1 MTERHTGLD
10 ILKAICAFLVVC
22 IHIPFPG
29 AFGEYFTALCRVA
42 VPIFFMITGFF
53 YKKDKA
59 KKSII
64 KSARL
69 FIIASILYFVFGL
82 LVNGI
87 EHNIGAYLSK
97 ITSFE
102 MVIKFVFLN
111 VSPFSGHLWYLSAVL
126 YVQIIVYLLGDKHKK
141 ILYRLTPVLLICD
154 LVFGKYSL
162 LLFER
167 QVPYILL
174 RNFIFVGIPYFCIGE
189 FIAEHKKMF
198 IDKRVLGVLSC
209 LFIVTSLLE
218 RYLLV
223 MNGTNAARDHYISTT
238 FLSVCLFELALKYKG
253 KNAIGK
259 HLSIIGKE
267 YSGVIYVIHPMLISI
282 FNMIAIKELDFLAPF
297 IIYIGTLLL
306 VSGAKKIFYYVK
318 KRRE

>member
-1 MTERHTGLD
+1 M
-10 ILKAICAFLVVC
+10 
-22 IHIPFPG
+22 
-29 AFGEYFTALCRVA
+29 
-42 VPIFFMITGFF
+42 
-53 YKKDKA
+53 
-59 KKSII
+59 
-64 KSARL
+64 
-69 FIIASILYFVFGL
+69 
-82 LVNGI
+82 
-87 EHNIGAYLSK
+87 
-97 ITSFE
+97 
-102 MVIKFVFLN
+102 
-111 VSPFSGHLWYLSAVL
+111 
-126 YVQIIVYLLGDKHKK
+126 
-141 ILYRLTPVLLICD
+141 TPVLLICD

-174 RNFIFVGIPYFCIGE
+174 RNFIFVGIPYFCIVE

-259 HLSIIGKE
+259 E
-267 YSGVIYVIHPMLISI
+267 YSGAIYVIHPILISI
-282 FNMIAIKELDFLAPF
+282 FNMIAIKALDFLAPF

-318 KRRE
+318 KERIVA